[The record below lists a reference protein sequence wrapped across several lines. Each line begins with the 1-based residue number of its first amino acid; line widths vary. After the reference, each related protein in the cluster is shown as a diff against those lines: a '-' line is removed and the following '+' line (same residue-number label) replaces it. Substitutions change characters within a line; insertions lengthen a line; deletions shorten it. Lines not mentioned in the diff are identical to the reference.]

1 MHCGKVFHFS
11 QWSSMAAENP
21 WKSHILCFFVRYL
34 SQILQISITDIY
46 RWVSHIFPWKTH
58 ETSSSQIGV
67 NHQPRQAWESQW
79 RPVVCETLPGPMS
92 WNQFPGQKKQVQL
105 SPQKMCSVFIVS
117 RYLVWQFRCGS
128 RHFWCLYLVTGGTE
142 YRIRAHFKCNQHP
155 PAEFQDV
162 L

>member
-11 QWSSMAAENP
+11 QWSNMAAENP

-34 SQILQISITDIY
+34 SQILQISIYNRY

-58 ETSSSQIGV
+58 EKSSSQI
-67 NHQPRQAWESQW
+67 A
-79 RPVVCETLPGPMS
+79 RPENPNGGPWFVKRFQVPCHGINFLALEKM
-92 WNQFPGQKKQVQL
+92 VQL
-105 SPQKMCSVFIVS
+105 SPKNVFIVS

-155 PAEFQDV
+155 PAEFQDD